1 MTTPTQTEP
10 PFVPLRHSGWATK
23 RTPLWVFGA
32 LVLVVA
38 AGFLVALSVRPSQ
51 SQQASDLRGYFGDVT
66 TGVGSCAAAL
76 RDSMTSYQAVAGGDT
91 AELGTAKSIVGYGA
105 SNCEVA
111 SNESLSDF
119 ANYQVTESLASLHL
133 TAADNDVITWAFD
146 ATTYQ
151 QDLLAALAA
160 ANAPARAKA
169 ETALR
174 PGAGGAERG
183 AGHHRRHLE
192 RRQEVHRGRHPA
204 AQPDR
209 ADADRP
215 GRERRRRLAARR
227 G

>member
-1 MTTPTQTEP
+1 MTTPMQTEP

-23 RTPLWVFGA
+23 RTPLWVFCA
-32 LVLVVA
+32 LAVLVG

-76 RDSMTSYQAVAGGDT
+76 RDSMTSYQAIVGGDT
-91 AELGTAKSIVGYGA
+91 AELSTAKSILGYGA

-119 ANYQVTESLASLHL
+119 ASYQVTESLASLHL

-151 QDLLAALAA
+151 QDMLAALAA

-169 ETALR
+169 ETAL
-174 PGAGGAERG
+174 PPALAALNAER
-183 AGHHRRHLE
+183 ATIDAIWN
-192 RRQEVHRGRHPA
+192 A
-204 AQPDR
+204 AKKSTGDATPLPNLTAQTQ
-209 ADADRP
+209 ADQNAS
-215 GRERRRRLAARR
+215 GV
-227 G
+227 GG